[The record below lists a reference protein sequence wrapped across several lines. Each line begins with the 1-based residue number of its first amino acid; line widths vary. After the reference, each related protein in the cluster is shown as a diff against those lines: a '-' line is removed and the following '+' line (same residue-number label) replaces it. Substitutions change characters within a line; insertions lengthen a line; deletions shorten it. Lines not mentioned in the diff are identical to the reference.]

1 MQMFDGSGFGKD
13 PFMDEEAREE
23 IKLKLE
29 QSLNQLNAQIMKL
42 KSKYQEMMSKS
53 KDYFEHV
60 VEAMMSGD
68 EERASIYAE
77 EIAEIRKLAKVVMR
91 TQLLLEQVKL
101 RLETILEVSELIGL
115 VIPLL
120 SLIAEVE
127 DEVAGVAPEA
137 AKNLHELACYIEDF
151 AGSTAMSDFDLTMSE
166 SVSEDA
172 KKVLEEAQKIAAEKI
187 KESFPDVP
195 KLSEKEKL
203 VYSYLSK
210 SGSELDLKRCAKEL
224 GIDVKQVKQILQ
236 KLEEKGLIELVG

>member
-1 MQMFDGSGFGKD
+1 MFDADGLRKD
-13 PFMDEEAREE
+13 PFVDEEAREE
-23 IKLKLE
+23 IRLKLE

-42 KSKYQEMMSKS
+42 GSKYQEMTSKS
-53 KDYFEHV
+53 KEYFEQV
-60 VEAMMSGD
+60 VDAMASGD

-77 EIAEIRKLAKVVMR
+77 EIAEIRKLVKVVRR

-101 RLETILEVSELIGL
+101 RLETVLEVSELMGL

-120 SLIAEVE
+120 SLITEVQ

-151 AGSTAMSDFDLTMSE
+151 AGVTTVSDFDL
-166 SVSEDA
+166 SVSEDVSEDVRR
-172 KKVLEEAQKIAAEKI
+172 VLEEAQKVAAEKVRQ
-187 KESFPDVP
+187 SFPDVP
-195 KLSEKEKL
+195 KLSEKEQL

-210 SGSELDLKRCAKEL
+210 SGSEIDLRRCAKEL
-224 GIDVKQVKQILQ
+224 GIDVKQVKQILE